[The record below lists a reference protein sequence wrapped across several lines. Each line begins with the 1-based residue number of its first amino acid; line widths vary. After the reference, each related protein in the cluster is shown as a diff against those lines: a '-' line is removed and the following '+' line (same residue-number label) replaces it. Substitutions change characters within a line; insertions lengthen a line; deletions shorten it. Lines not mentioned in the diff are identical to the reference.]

1 MGGFAN
7 KQYVKKMAECYNL
20 KIVRSHRHQS
30 LAIYKANGDELLR
43 ISDNRAPEIAWEDM
57 WGNARQTIEIYT
69 GINILDDWREL

>member
-20 KIVRSHRHQS
+20 KIERSHRRQS

-43 ISDNRAPEIAWEDM
+43 TSDNRAPEIAWEYM
-57 WGNARQTIEIYT
+57 WGNARLTIEIYT
-69 GINILDDWREL
+69 GISILDDWREL